1 MPDDKSSAPV
11 PDIAL
16 QTIALTR
23 TFGDLTA
30 VDGATLTINQGEIF
44 GLIPAKGATYKRGIY
59 LVAGG
64 SY

>member
-30 VDGATLTINQGEIF
+30 VDENPELPSA
-44 GLIPAKGATYKRGIY
+44 A
-59 LVAGG
+59 
-64 SY
+64 